1 MRQHEGWR
9 DSTINNPDVPSSL
22 SLICIRP
29 IDIWL
34 AMMSVC
40 WTHLLSIRK
49 QSVWRAWAGLGG
61 TQRRVIAADRKYQ
74 AFNYQQ
80 CYHIIATNKSVTTDQ
95 RWGASSQRWASSG
108 ENRFCYVN
116 SRHGRQKNSINFWII
131 LMSQLSSLLLC
142 LVNYGPETTRSNY
155 FKQTFKLFHFGPRLC
170 FHCSAEI

>member
-1 MRQHEGWR
+1 MSHPPCLWYASAPLTF
-9 DSTINNPDVPSSL
+9 DWPWCL
-22 SLICIRP
+22 SAGHIFC
-29 IDIWL
+29 
-34 AMMSVC
+34 
-40 WTHLLSIRK
+40 
-49 QSVWRAWAGLGG
+49 QSENSPYGGAWAGLGG

-80 CYHIIATNKSVTTDQ
+80 CYHIIATNKSVTTEL
-95 RWGASSQRWASSG
+95 RWGG
-108 ENRFCYVN
+108 ERPVERTDYRFCYVN

-131 LMSQLSSLLLC
+131 LMSQLSSILLC